1 MGFAEA
7 QTGSF
12 SGACTLP
19 SRPLGS
25 FIRSFAKTFRFLFF
39 SVAFRHRSI
48 FYALSHLHPSFHLD
62 KQNKR
67 KRQAREGGST
77 ADAARSS
84 RGVTSPAFPLKCK
97 VTAIWEDADFK
108 PFVEVDLALFF
119 LFVCLKH
126 YLVTTQKSQ
135 LDMKLWSLNIDKE
148 ASSGLV

>member
-1 MGFAEA
+1 MGFAED

-25 FIRSFAKTFRFLFF
+25 FIRSFAKTFHFLFF

-48 FYALSHLHPSFHLD
+48 FYALSHSALLSILT
-62 KQNKR
+62 NKTKEKKKTG
-67 KRQAREGGST
+67 KRRWV
-77 ADAARSS
+77 DCRRSS

-119 LFVCLKH
+119 LFVCRKH
-126 YLVTTQKSQ
+126 YLMTTQKSQ